1 MYRCKK
7 CGNSDYFEG
16 HVSESGRA
24 HISQYEDGNLSWA
37 YILSDENAWSEVT
50 PEKCSACQSNEIEDM
65 DLNLND
71 IDLENFSI
79 KVHKL

>member
-37 YILSDENAWSEVT
+37 YILSDENSWSEVT
-50 PEKCSACQSNEIEDM
+50 PEKCSACQSTEIENM

-79 KVHKL
+79 KVRKF